1 MATLA
6 DLKVDE
12 KAIVLK
18 VNADTELK
26 QRLASL
32 GLRKNSNIK
41 VKALSMN
48 KSTIEIEIGT
58 GMIALRFDEAK
69 QIEVQVWKILQ

>member
-12 KAIVLK
+12 KAVVTKID
-18 VNADTELK
+18 AETELK

-32 GLRKNSNIK
+32 GLRKNSEIK
-41 VKALSMN
+41 IKAYSIN
-48 KSTIEIEIGT
+48 KSTIEVELGT
-58 GMIALRFDEAK
+58 AMLALRYQEAK
-69 QIEVQVWKILQ
+69 TIEVKRI